1 MKDEYIY
8 LLIFILCLI
17 CETAL
22 QLYDLYGY
30 LGIIIPVGII
40 QIISLYEFVSHR
52 DPK

>member
-22 QLYDLYGY
+22 QLYDPYGY
-30 LGIIIPVGII
+30 LGIIIPVVLI
-40 QIISLYEFVSHR
+40 QLISVYEYSKHR
-52 DPK
+52 EQK

>member
-17 CETAL
+17 CETSL

-30 LGIIIPVGII
+30 LGIIIPVGLI
-40 QIISLYEFVSHR
+40 QLISVYEYLKHR
-52 DPK
+52 EQK